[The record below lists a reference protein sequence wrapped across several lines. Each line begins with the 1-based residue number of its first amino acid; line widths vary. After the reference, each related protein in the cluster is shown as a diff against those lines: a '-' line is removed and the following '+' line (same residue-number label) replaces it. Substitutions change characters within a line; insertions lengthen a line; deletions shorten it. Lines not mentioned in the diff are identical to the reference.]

1 MNRCP
6 NCGNVFPPGYA
17 CQQCPCCGMNLM
29 ALQNMQYQMYKD
41 ARRSKAGWRFVFVVL
56 ELCSFSVALFLC
68 WVISKVLD
76 TDLFMR
82 ENYLIFVVWL
92 FVAYQIYKKFKP
104 RIM

>member
-1 MNRCP
+1 MYRCP
-6 NCGNVFPPGYA
+6 NCGSVIPDGVMPV
-17 CQQCPCCGMNLM
+17 QCPYCGMQMQQNM
-29 ALQNMQYQMYKD
+29 NMQYQMYKD
-41 ARRSKAGWRFVFVVL
+41 MRRSKAGWRFVFVLL

-68 WVISKVLD
+68 WVISKALD

-92 FVAYQIYKKFKP
+92 FVAYQIYKKLKP